1 MITDLQIQHELLK
14 TALEATDNYLF
25 VEKRAKEAG
34 FATNHMVHDF
44 TYEMSRA
51 HNALQALG
59 VLDQHEDYMK
69 FHADEMI
76 KLRGA
81 PTGSL
86 GELPYSHVPMA
97 DVGEVEESKSNLS
110 FKKFIGEAKK
120 SEPKEDEETISDEE
134 IQGIVDTLSWEDI
147 EDMYNDDEFE
157 DEEED
162 EEEEEDKEEDK
173 LEEGLSASMR
183 LKKRQ
188 TFARSKAKRNI
199 SKGLKLRRTSDPAT
213 LQKRAKLA
221 ARRALYRRFLKGRNK
236 SQLSAAEKDRLE
248 NQVSRLKSIMS
259 TLTQKMLPRIRSI
272 EQKRLAH
279 YRSGKK

>member
-157 DEEED
+157 DEDEEED
-162 EEEEEDKEEDK
+162 EEEDEDE

>member
-162 EEEEEDKEEDK
+162 EEEDE

>member
-1 MITDLQIQHELLK
+1 MITDLQVQHELLK

-51 HNALQALG
+51 HDALQSLG
-59 VLDQHEDYMK
+59 VLDQHEEYMK

-76 KLRGA
+76 KLHKGDNRA
-81 PTGSL
+81 L
-86 GELPYSHVPMA
+86 GELPYSHIPSS
-97 DVGEVEESKSNLS
+97 DVGEVEESKISK
-110 FKKFIGEAKK
+110 FKNFIGEAKK
-120 SEPKEDEETISDEE
+120 SQPKEDDDNISDEE
-134 IQGIVDTLSWEDI
+134 IEGMVNSLSWDDVK
-147 EDMYNDDEFE
+147 DMYSEEEFE
-157 DEEED
+157 DEEE
-162 EEEEEDKEEDK
+162 EEEEEIKEA
-173 LEEGLSASMR
+173 LSASMR

-188 TFARSKAKRNI
+188 TFARTKAKRNI
-199 SKGLKLRRTSDPAT
+199 SKGLKLRRASDPAT
-213 LQKRAKLA
+213 LQKRARMA

-248 NQVSRLKSIMS
+248 SQVTRLRSVMS
-259 TLTQKMLPRIRSI
+259 TLAQRMLPKIRSI

-279 YRSGKK
+279 YRSKK

>member
-97 DVGEVEESKSNLS
+97 DVGEVEESKSNFS

-162 EEEEEDKEEDK
+162 EEEDE